1 VVLLTVEQQ
10 QAAQA
15 NQARRRGR
23 RGVLVCTSRDVA
35 ARLSQR
41 PAGVSLSASTVLR
54 LWRQMDLKPWRWH
67 YWLTPTDPDFAA
79 KSRAICRLY
88 HHPPQDGTL
97 LCFDEKPGIHIRER
111 KYPGWPLAPGHI
123 ALHEHEYIR
132 HGTLDLLAAFEVTT
146 GWVFGRCYHRHR
158 AVEVVYFLDSLHR
171 ALPVEDYGVLHLISD
186 NAKSRTAP
194 ETTEWMDAHPGRVV
208 WHFLPKHGS
217 WLNQIEIWFSVL
229 QRKCLASGAWHDFD
243 ELKRHILAYITTYNR
258 RWAHPYQWTYKGL
271 PLVA

>member
-1 VVLLTVEQQ
+1 VVLLTLAQH
-10 QAAQA
+10 QAARA
-15 NQARRRGR
+15 KDGMPRERRGA
-23 RGVLVCTSRDVA
+23 LVCTSRDVA
-35 ARLSQR
+35 ASVNQP
-41 PAGVSLSASTVLR
+41 PAGSPMSSSTVAR
-54 LWRQMDLKPWRWH
+54 IWRQMDLKPWRWH
-67 YWLTPTDPDFAA
+67 SWLTPTDPDFAA

-88 HHPPQDGTL
+88 RHPPQDGTL
-97 LCFDEKPGIHIRER
+97 LCFDEKPGIHVRER

-123 ALHEHEYIR
+123 ALTEFEYIR
-132 HGTLDLLAAFEVTT
+132 HGTLDLLAAFEVSQ

-158 AVEVVYFLDSLHR
+158 AVELVYFLDSLHR

-194 ETTEWMDAHPGRVV
+194 ETLAWMDAHPGRLV

-229 QRKCLASGAWHDFD
+229 QRKCLTGGSWHDFD
-243 ELKRHILAYITTYNR
+243 ELKRHILAYISTYNR
-258 RWAHPYQWTYKGL
+258 VWAHPYQWTYKGL